1 LKPIVTYAAPF
12 LALSLS
18 ACIGVTA
25 PSLVPGASTV
35 AAVDARLGWV
45 TEVRARTGG
54 ETVRYYSRQPWG
66 YETYAA
72 RMGADGRL
80 RSLEQLLTAENVGQ
94 LHAAVSRAEQ
104 VRDLLGPPYSIDA
117 FPRLEREV
125 WSYKLQAVSPQPK
138 DLIVQFSRDGVVRE
152 IYLLDEQR
160 WASGALDVPG
170 GVS

>member
-1 LKPIVTYAAPF
+1 
-12 LALSLS
+12 
-18 ACIGVTA
+18 
-25 PSLVPGASTV
+25 
-35 AAVDARLGWV
+35 
-45 TEVRARTGG
+45 
-54 ETVRYYSRQPWG
+54 
-66 YETYAA
+66 
-72 RMGADGRL
+72 
-80 RSLEQLLTAENVGQ
+80 
-94 LHAAVSRAEQ
+94 VSRAEQ